1 MDLEKVT
8 KGWDPAGQTI
18 VIFGGAGVLGGEMAC
33 ALVKCGANVV
43 ILDRDL
49 SRADSLKERL
59 RHGPGSGKL
68 AQADV
73 LSKESL
79 FKARD
84 MIKGEFGKVHSEP
97 LPALRR
103 EDRLADAA
111 GQNQH

>member
-1 MDLEKVT
+1 MEIDKLT
-8 KGWDPAGQTI
+8 KGWDFAGQTI
-18 VIFGGAGVLGGEMAC
+18 VIPGGAGVLGGEMAC

-73 LSKESL
+73 LSRESL
-79 FKARD
+79 LKASD
-84 MIKGEFGKVHSEP
+84 MIKGEFGKVHG
-97 LPALRR
+97 LINT
-103 EDRLADAA
+103 A
-111 GQNQH
+111 G